1 MASEPSTPDYRL
13 LHAAAFASIFC
24 LGISAAA
31 IGPVLPFLAEDVGVS
46 LDTAGLL
53 LTAFFI
59 GSISTSALVA
69 VRLHGFDTRLLCLAG
84 LVFQAIG
91 TTMLAVAPTFEVVL
105 AAGVV
110 IGIGDGLVVAA
121 THILLQMTSDD
132 IPKGLNWLNIY
143 FAIGA
148 VIGPLWAGAMLALT
162 EDRVTVYAGIV
173 VAIVA
178 AIALTAIADVTVHRA
193 VPAPDD
199 DFKLPVTSTAWI
211 MGGVLFLYV
220 GAEFG
225 LGAWVSTF
233 ARETADAG
241 VFGSAVIASGYW
253 AALAVGRFA
262 TAWYFNRQGDAVRLL
277 LISCAGAGISSTIL
291 ALSSGNVGLAAAAAL
306 ASGFFLGPVWPAVT
320 AIAAEGADSG
330 AMATTV
336 TLGNAGGVALPWL
349 QGKLLVGSGGAQGV
363 GMTAVL
369 CGMMFAVMLGFRGR
383 RRVVSDA
390 ERQIRI

>member
-1 MASEPSTPDYRL
+1 MASEPSAPDYRL

-59 GSISTSALVA
+59 GSIATSALVA

-91 TTMLAVAPTFEVVL
+91 TTMLAVAPNFEMVL
-105 AAGVV
+105 VAGVV

-148 VIGPLWAGAMLALT
+148 VVGPLWAGGMLALT

-199 DFKLPVTSTAWI
+199 DFRLPVTSTAWI

-277 LISCAGAGISSTIL
+277 LIACAGAGISSTIL
-291 ALSSGNVGLAAAAAL
+291 ALSSGNIGLAAAAAL

-320 AIAAEGADSG
+320 AIAAEGADAG

-383 RRVVSDA
+383 RRVIGDP
-390 ERQIRI
+390 ERVIRV